1 MLNSADCLCF
11 LLKKETGA
19 VYTRKD
25 INDKLAMFTDL
36 EKHNNGTALFQTA
49 CGKVGILVDPR
60 SVDWDTMNRRTRAK
74 LAMQKLTNERI
85 YGQAVTDDM
94 LRHSRALPAA
104 EKTAAVNVDL
114 NIGDTILTGR
124 FKNSPKVVK
133 SFGVDDKNQPTVN
146 GRPALNFRI
155 KKLMPVE
162 TKEGSM
168 TSPMGSYGF
177 TRLRN
182 VRVALDKIAVSQG
195 LYNAVVKGR
204 LARQIAGYG
213 TNPSRTVDM
222 GRLGE
227 GMKKYILR
235 NRDASTLKAVM
246 SGPVSGQG
254 SYKGLMRNAN
264 IRSAAARNVNRL
276 TSEAMAD
283 VPWYMR
289 PYNVA

>member
-1 MLNSADCLCF
+1 
-11 LLKKETGA
+11 
-19 VYTRKD
+19 
-25 INDKLAMFTDL
+25 
-36 EKHNNGTALFQTA
+36 
-49 CGKVGILVDPR
+49 
-60 SVDWDTMNRRTRAK
+60 
-74 LAMQKLTNERI
+74 
-85 YGQAVTDDM
+85 
-94 LRHSRALPAA
+94 
-104 EKTAAVNVDL
+104 
-114 NIGDTILTGR
+114 
-124 FKNSPKVVK
+124 
-133 SFGVDDKNQPTVN
+133 
-146 GRPALNFRI
+146 
-155 KKLMPVE
+155 
-162 TKEGSM
+162 M
-168 TSPMGSYGF
+168 TSPTGSYGF
-177 TRLRN
+177 TRLRS

-195 LYNAVVKGR
+195 LYNAAVKSR